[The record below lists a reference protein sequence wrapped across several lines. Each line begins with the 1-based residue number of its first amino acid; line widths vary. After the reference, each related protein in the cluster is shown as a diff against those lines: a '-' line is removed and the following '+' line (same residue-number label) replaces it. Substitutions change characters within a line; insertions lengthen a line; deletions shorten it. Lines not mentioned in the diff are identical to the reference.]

1 MDTINNNN
9 NKNNILNKLNQD
21 DKVKQEKIGLC
32 GFKNMGNTC
41 YMNSILQLLIH
52 SRTLTNFLLCEINPF
67 TIIAEAEANG
77 DKLTF
82 ADLIAG
88 EKINAP
94 FIKFLK
100 MCSLD
105 RIADIIRIK
114 YKLDSDTEIK
124 INLNDLTNY
133 IENTLTLKLA
143 DLVNTLIYQGSS
155 CITPTGIKRTIDR
168 KIPSMRGFDQQD
180 SHELLIGIIDI
191 LIEETGIDSEPTINN
206 VPNSIKEYMNIVDE
220 IRNKISKI
228 EDKEEKKKHLIELNK
243 YKEQNK
249 ETIYKFMGLKD
260 MIKVFGNK
268 RKNSFDTSTTGYN
281 PMIFNL
287 LTFDV
292 STFTCVECSNS
303 VCKYEFN
310 TILSLNVKPTLEE
323 CFKDYVRSE
332 MIDRKCE
339 ICSNKKTI
347 KQKQIWRPGMLLYI
361 QLCRFNNLP
370 NGRVWKNN
378 QEVEIPN
385 TIDLSEYC
393 DNSMKTD
400 NSLSYK
406 YKLKGISNHMGS
418 LGGGHYTAD
427 SVSLVDNST
436 WYHFDDSR
444 VGRHRS
450 ETIDASNA
458 YILMYE
464 MEPNL

>member
-1 MDTINNNN
+1 MEPNNNAL
-9 NKNNILNKLNQD
+9 NIPNQIE
-21 DKVKQEKIGLC
+21 KFKQEKIGLC

-52 SRTLTNFLLCEINPF
+52 SRTFTNFLLCDTNPF
-67 TIIAEAEANG
+67 TLIAEAESNNE
-77 DKLTF
+77 KITF
-82 ADLIAG
+82 VDLIIRD
-88 EKINAP
+88 KINAP

-100 MCSLD
+100 ICSLD
-105 RIADIIRIK
+105 RIAEIIRNK
-114 YKLDSDTEIK
+114 FKLDSNTEIK
-124 INLNDLTNY
+124 INLSDLKNF
-133 IENTLTLKLA
+133 IENTLTVKLA
-143 DLVNTLIYQGSS
+143 DLVNTIIYQGAS
-155 CITPTGIKRTIDR
+155 CITPTGIKRVIDR
-168 KIPSMRGFDQQD
+168 KIPSMRGFAQQD
-180 SHELLIGIIDI
+180 AHELLISILDI
-191 LIEETGIDSEPTINN
+191 LIEETGIDSEPVINN
-206 VPNSIKEYMNIVDE
+206 IPNSIKEYMSVVDK
-220 IRNKISKI
+220 IRNKIIKI
-228 EDKEEKKKHLIELNK
+228 EDKEERKEHIIELNK

-249 ETIYKFMGLKD
+249 ETIYKFLGLRD
-260 MIKVFGNK
+260 MTKVFSNK
-268 RKNSFDTSTTGYN
+268 RKNSLDTSTTGYN

-292 STFTCVECSNS
+292 STFTCAECKNS
-303 VCKYEFN
+303 VYKYEFN

-323 CFKDYVRSE
+323 CFEDYVRSE
-332 MIDRKCE
+332 QIERKCE

-347 KQKQIWRPGMLLYI
+347 KQKKIWRPSMLLYI

-385 TIDLSEYC
+385 TIDLSDYC

-406 YKLKGISNHMGS
+406 YKLRGISNHMGS

-427 SVSLVDNST
+427 GVSMIDNLT

-444 VGRHRS
+444 VGKHKS
-450 ETIDASNA
+450 ESIDTSNA

-464 MEPNL
+464 MKLNK

>member
-1 MDTINNNN
+1 MDTN
-9 NKNNILNKLNQD
+9 NNILNELQQINKL
-21 DKVKQEKIGLC
+21 KKEKIGLC
-32 GFKNMGNTC
+32 GFKNLGNTC

-52 SRTLTNFLLCEINPF
+52 SRTLTNFLLCDTNPF
-67 TIIAEAEANG
+67 TIIADAEANG
-77 DKLTF
+77 IRLTF
-82 ADLIAG
+82 VDLIVSD
-88 EKINAP
+88 KINAP

-100 MCSLD
+100 ICSLN

-114 YKLDSDTEIK
+114 YKLDSNTEIK
-124 INLNDLTNY
+124 INLSDLKSH
-133 IENTLTLKLA
+133 IENTLTVKLA
-143 DLVNTLIYQGSS
+143 DLVNTIIYQGSS
-155 CITPTGIKRTIDR
+155 CIIPTGIKRAIDR
-168 KIPSMRGFDQQD
+168 IIPSMRGFEQQD

-191 LIEETGIDSEPTINN
+191 LIEETGNDSDPVINN
-206 VPNSIKEYMNIVDE
+206 VPDSIKEYMSMVDK

-228 EDKEEKKKHLIELNK
+228 EDKEEIKKHLIELNK
-243 YKEQNK
+243 YKTDNK

-268 RKNSFDTSTTGYN
+268 RRNSLDTSTTGYN

-292 STFTCVECSNS
+292 STFTCIECTNS
-303 VCKYEFN
+303 VYKYEFN

-323 CFKDYVRSE
+323 CLKDYIHPE
-332 MIDRKCE
+332 QIERKCE

-347 KQKQIWRPGMLLYI
+347 KQKKIWRPGMLLYI

-378 QEVEIPN
+378 QEVKIPN
-385 TIDLSEYC
+385 IIDLSEYC

-400 NSLSYK
+400 NSMSYK
-406 YKLKGISNHMGS
+406 YRFKGISNHMGS

-427 SVSLVDNST
+427 CVSLVDNLT
-436 WYHFDDSR
+436 WYHFDDSH
-444 VGRHRS
+444 VKKHVS
-450 ETIDASNA
+450 ESIDTSNA

-464 MEPNL
+464 MESNNN

>member
-1 MDTINNNN
+1 MDTNN
-9 NKNNILNKLNQD
+9 NNILNELNQI
-21 DKVKQEKIGLC
+21 DKLKKEKIGLC

-41 YMNSILQLLIH
+41 YMNSILQLLLH
-52 SRTLTNFLLCEINPF
+52 SRTLTNFLLCETNPF
-67 TIIAEAEANG
+67 TIFADAEANG
-77 DKLTF
+77 GRLTF
-82 ADLIAG
+82 VDLIVSD
-88 EKINAP
+88 KINAP

-100 MCSLD
+100 ICSLD

-114 YKLDSDTEIK
+114 YKLDSNTEIK
-124 INLNDLTNY
+124 INLSDLTNY
-133 IENTLTLKLA
+133 IENTLTVKLA
-143 DLVNTLIYQGSS
+143 DLVNTIIYQGSS
-155 CITPTGIKRTIDR
+155 CITPTGIKKAIDR
-168 KIPSMRGFDQQD
+168 KIPSMRGFAQQD

-191 LIEETGIDSEPTINN
+191 LIEETGIDSEPVINN
-206 VPNSIKEYMNIVDE
+206 VPNSIKEYMSIVDK

-228 EDKEEKKKHLIELNK
+228 EDKEDRKQHLIELNK
-243 YKEQNK
+243 YKEDNK
-249 ETIYKFMGLKD
+249 ETIYKFMGLRD

-268 RKNSFDTSTTGYN
+268 RKNSLDTSTTGYN

-292 STFTCVECSNS
+292 STFTCVECANS
-303 VCKYEFN
+303 VYKYEFN

-323 CFKDYVRSE
+323 CFKDYVQPE
-332 MIDRKCE
+332 QIERKCE

-406 YKLKGISNHMGS
+406 YRLKGISNHMGS

-427 SVSLVDNST
+427 SVSLVDNLT
-436 WYHFDDSR
+436 WYHFDDSQ

-450 ETIDASNA
+450 ESIDTSNA

-464 MEPNL
+464 MEPNK

>member
-1 MDTINNNN
+1 MESD
-9 NKNNILNKLNQD
+9 NNILNTPKELNEF
-21 DKVKQEKIGLC
+21 KNEKIGLC

-52 SRTLTNFLLCEINPF
+52 SRTLTNFLLCETNPF
-67 TIIAEAEANG
+67 TIIAEAETSSE
-77 DKLTF
+77 KLTF
-82 ADLIAG
+82 VDLILND
-88 EKINAP
+88 KINAP

-100 MCSLD
+100 ICSLE
-105 RIADIIRIK
+105 RIADIIRTK
-114 YKLDSDTEIK
+114 CKLNTNTEIK

-133 IENTLTLKLA
+133 TENTLTVKLA
-143 DLVNTLIYQGSS
+143 ELVNTIIYQGSS
-155 CITPTGIKRTIDR
+155 CITPTGIKREIDR
-168 KIPSMRGFDQQD
+168 KIPSLRGFGQQD

-191 LIEETGIDSEPTINN
+191 LIEETGIDSEPVINN
-206 VPNSIKEYMNIVDE
+206 IPNSIKEYMSIIDK
-220 IRNKISKI
+220 IRNKISKT
-228 EDKEEKKKHLIELNK
+228 EDKEERKKHLIELNI

-249 ETIYKFMGLKD
+249 ETIYKFMGLRD

-268 RKNSFDTSTTGYN
+268 RKNSLDTSTTGYN

-292 STFTCVECSNS
+292 STFTCVECANS
-303 VCKYEFN
+303 VYKYEFN

-323 CFKDYVRSE
+323 CFKDYVKSE
-332 MIDRKCE
+332 QIERKCE

-378 QEVEIPN
+378 QEIEIPN

-400 NSLSYK
+400 NSLIYK
-406 YKLKGISNHMGS
+406 YRLKGISNHMGS

-427 SVSLVDNST
+427 CVSLVDNLT

-444 VGRHRS
+444 VGRHKS
-450 ETIDASNA
+450 ETIDTSSA

-464 MEPNL
+464 MELNK

>member
-1 MDTINNNN
+1 MDSYNNNM
-9 NKNNILNKLNQD
+9 LNGLNTNTI

-52 SRTLTNFLLCEINPF
+52 SRTLTNFLLCDENPF
-67 TIIAEAEANG
+67 TIIAEAESKNE
-77 DKLTF
+77 KLTLV
-82 ADLIAG
+82 DLITC

-100 MCSLD
+100 ICSLD
-105 RIADIIRIK
+105 RIADIIRSK
-114 YKLDSDTEIK
+114 YNLDSNTEVK
-124 INLNDLTNY
+124 INLSDYKHY
-133 IENTLTLKLA
+133 IDNTLTVKLA
-143 DLVNTLIYQGSS
+143 DLVNTIIYQGSS
-155 CITPTGIKRTIDR
+155 CITPTGIKKVIDR
-168 KIPSMRGFDQQD
+168 KIPSMRGFAQQD

-191 LIEETGIDSEPTINN
+191 IIEETGIDSEPKINN
-206 VPNSIKEYMNIVDE
+206 VPNSIKEYMNVVDE
-220 IRNKISKI
+220 IRNKIIKI
-228 EDKEEKKKHLIELNK
+228 EDKEEKKKYIIELNK

-249 ETIYKFMGLKD
+249 ETIYKFMGLRD
-260 MIKVFGNK
+260 MTKVFGNK
-268 RKNSFDTSTTGYN
+268 RKNSLDTSTTGYN

-292 STFTCVECSNS
+292 NTFTCVECNNC
-303 VCKYEFN
+303 VYKYEFN
-310 TILSLNVKPTLEE
+310 TIISLNVKPTLEE
-323 CFKDYVRSE
+323 CFKDYIQTE
-332 MIDRKCE
+332 QIDRKCE

-347 KQKQIWRPGMLLYI
+347 KQKQIWRPGMLLFI

-385 TIDLSEYC
+385 KIDLSEYC
-393 DNSMKTD
+393 DNSMKTY

-427 SVSLVDNST
+427 SMSIVDNKT

-444 VGRHRS
+444 VGRHKS
-450 ETIDASNA
+450 ESIDTSNA

-464 MEPNL
+464 MEPN